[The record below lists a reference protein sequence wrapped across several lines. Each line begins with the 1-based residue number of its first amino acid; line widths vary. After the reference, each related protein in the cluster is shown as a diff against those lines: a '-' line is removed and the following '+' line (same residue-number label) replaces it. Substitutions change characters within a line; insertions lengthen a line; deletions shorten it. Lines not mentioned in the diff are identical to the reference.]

1 MPVNVSDRLRIA
13 LEQLD
18 EAIDRLD
25 ARVSR
30 HLEESKHP
38 ETAAGP
44 SPDRMI
50 AERLDR
56 IIERI
61 ELALAE

>member
-1 MPVNVSDRLRIA
+1 MSANVSDRLKAA

-25 ARVSR
+25 ACVTR
-30 HLEESKHP
+30 HLEQAA
-38 ETAAGP
+38 ETPPG
-44 SPDRMI
+44 SLVTEKLDRM
-50 AERLDR
+50 
-56 IIERI
+56 IERI